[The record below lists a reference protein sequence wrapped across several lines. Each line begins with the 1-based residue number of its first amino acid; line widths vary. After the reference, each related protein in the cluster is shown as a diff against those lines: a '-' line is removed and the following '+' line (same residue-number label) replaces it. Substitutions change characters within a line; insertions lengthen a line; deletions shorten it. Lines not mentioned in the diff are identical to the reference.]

1 MTTLLFSLA
10 LIVLIIA
17 LIAMLMIAKHLTK
30 LIDEIKEKLEQHHKL
45 CDWQDHEQYLAKI
58 EDELDPIMWYDNE
71 L

>member
-30 LIDEIKEKLEQHHKL
+30 LIDEIKEKLEMHQKL
-45 CDWQDHEQYLAKI
+45 CDWKDQEQYLAKI

>member
-17 LIAMLMIAKHLTK
+17 LIAMLMTAKHLTK
-30 LIDEIKEKLEQHHKL
+30 LIDEIKEKLEHQKL
-45 CDWQDHEQYLAKI
+45 YDSQDHEQFLAKI

>member
-30 LIDEIKEKLEQHHKL
+30 LIDEIKEKLEQHQKL
-45 CDWQDHEQYLAKI
+45 YDWQDHEQYLAKI
-58 EDELDPIMWYDNE
+58 EDEHDPIMWCENE

>member
-17 LIAMLMIAKHLTK
+17 LIAMLMIAKHLIK
-30 LIDEIKEKLEQHHKL
+30 LIDETKEKLEMHQKF

>member
-10 LIVLIIA
+10 FIVLIIA
-17 LIAMLMIAKHLTK
+17 LIAMLMTAKNLTK
-30 LIDEIKEKLEQHHKL
+30 LIDEIKENLEHNQKLY
-45 CDWQDHEQYLAKI
+45 DWQDHEQYLAKI

>member
-10 LIVLIIA
+10 LIVLTIA
-17 LIAMLMIAKHLTK
+17 LIAMLMTAKHLTK
-30 LIDEIKEKLEQHHKL
+30 LIDEIKEKLEMHQKL
-45 CDWQDHEQYLAKI
+45 YDWQDHEQYLAKI